1 MNRTSLSASRSF
13 ELATSNL
20 SFSLGV
26 VDQEGDSS
34 LRPSASVTYRRAH
47 PRGEMSA
54 SLTHRPSIDDGDAY
68 GNTRIDLDFSQG
80 INSISSWSAGVSY
93 VAVNE
98 FGGSD
103 DDDRAT
109 ARVTYS
115 RSLTEDW
122 RMNTG
127 VEHIRESES
136 GGSSDTS
143 NIIFFNIERDITF
156 GF

>member
-1 MNRTSLSASRSF
+1 M
-13 ELATSNL
+13 
-20 SFSLGV
+20 
-26 VDQEGDSS
+26 
-34 LRPSASVTYRRAH
+34 
-47 PRGEMSA
+47 
-54 SLTHRPSIDDGDAY
+54 
-68 GNTRIDLDFSQG
+68 DFSQS
-80 INSISSWSAGVSY
+80 INSYSGWSAGLSY
-93 VAVNE
+93 VAVDE

-136 GGSSDTS
+136 SGSSDTS
-143 NIIFFNIERDITF
+143 NTIFFNIERDITF